1 MLATEAVSSGGRSGL
16 GGVIPVNLLASK
28 EKQQAHELL
37 GDKGKWEHPL
47 VWRATF
53 KNGLATERAHG
64 GGLGRSWRRTEK
76 LRRLGG
82 LEKELGGAL
91 SSQGGGE
98 RCGVLNLA

>member
-64 GGLGRSWRRTEK
+64 GGLGRSWRRTESPSDWA
-76 LRRLGG
+76 G
-82 LEKELGGAL
+82 
-91 SSQGGGE
+91 
-98 RCGVLNLA
+98 